1 MLNLPVYFL
10 GSSYYLHMRINGKQ
24 VKRSLRTGY
33 QRVTIIRAITLMDSL
48 MRKDLPRSTSWTPHA
63 AYSRAMARKTMPA

>member
-1 MLNLPVYFL
+1 MLNLPTYFL
-10 GSSYYLHMRINGKQ
+10 GSSYHPYTRINGKQ
-24 VKRSLRTGY
+24 VKRSLRTVY
-33 QRVTIIRAITLMDSL
+33 QRVAIIKATTLIDSL